1 MEILSNK
8 DGMPL
13 MAVGKK
19 VVAFTTGSKAVD
31 PVDKMP
37 NEKPKLTFMVGS
49 QEFVN
54 WGGSNRY
61 PDKADETIRSCG
73 VLQTALGFKARTCF
87 GQGVLPYRSDG
98 FDENGERV
106 LRPVKDLD
114 LLNYLS
120 GYTFRSYMES
130 ALRDLFKFG
139 NAFPV
144 FYFNRDGSKIV
155 RISAVNA
162 RHCRI
167 SKNKKKLVVYP
178 DFQYGQP
185 ITSVGDYRVLDM
197 LDEDDPF
204 LDFESRRVTGKL
216 GTKPLAFP
224 RLKNY
229 FSNNDYYAAPD
240 WEAALRS
247 GWIDIAKQV
256 PVFLKHAYENA
267 MSLMWH
273 IQIPASWY
281 DWKFPKEKYGANAD
295 GEAARQRDIEAFWDE
310 LEKELCGQENAN
322 KAIFSDYGSDG
333 FGHSEDKWVI
343 ERLKNEIDAKERLTT
358 SAAANNEILFA
369 VLINPAT
376 LGAGMPGGAYAGQAG
391 SGSDI
396 RESYLVSIVSN
407 YVEKQQVLDPVLLAL
422 RYNYPELG
430 DIVLR
435 YKETILTTLNTGN
448 SVGETEN

>member
-1 MEILSNK
+1 MV
-8 DGMPL
+8 
-13 MAVGKK
+13 VGKK
-19 VVAFTTGSKAVD
+19 VVAFTTESRSVD
-31 PVDKMP
+31 GVDKMP
-37 NEKPKLTFMVGS
+37 DEKPKLTFMVGKRV
-49 QEFVN
+49 FVN

-87 GQGVLPYRSDG
+87 GQGVLPYVRDG
-98 FDENGERV
+98 FDAEGNQV
-106 LRPVKDLD
+106 LKPVADEKVLD
-114 LLNYLS
+114 FLSNYA
-120 GYTFRSYMES
+120 FNRYMEG

-139 NAFPV
+139 NAYPV
-144 FYFNRDGSKIV
+144 FYFNREGKIV
-155 RISAVNA
+155 RVSAVNA

-167 SKNKKKLVVYP
+167 SKDKRELIVFP
-178 DFQYGQP
+178 DFQYGNP
-185 ITSVGDYRVLDM
+185 TGGSSTYRVIDM
-197 LDEDDPF
+197 LDEEDPF
-204 LDFESRRVTGKL
+204 LDFERRKVLGKL
-216 GTKPLAFP
+216 GSKPLAFP

-229 FSNNDYYAAPD
+229 FSNNDYYGTPD

-273 IQIPASWY
+273 IQIPVSWY
-281 DWKFPKEKYGANAD
+281 EWKFPREKYGKDSD
-295 GEAARQRDIEAFWDE
+295 GEAARQADINAFWDE
-310 LEKELCGQENAN
+310 MEENLCGQENAN
-322 KAIFSDYGSDG
+322 KAFFSDYGCDG
-333 FGHSEDKWVI
+333 YGHAEDKWVI

-422 RYNYPELG
+422 KHNYPDMG
-430 DIVLR
+430 SFVLK

-448 SVGETEN
+448 AVGEIES

>member
-1 MEILSNK
+1 MTQILSNNA
-8 DGMPL
+8 GEPL
-13 MAVGKK
+13 MVVGKK
-19 VVAFTTGSKAVD
+19 VVAFTTNPRGVD
-31 PVDKMP
+31 VIDQMP
-37 NEKPKLTFMVGS
+37 NEKPKLTFMVGKR
-49 QEFVN
+49 EFVN
-54 WGGSNRY
+54 WGGMNRY

-87 GQGVLPYRSDG
+87 GQGVLPYVRAG
-98 FDENGERV
+98 FDENGEQV
-106 LRPVKDLD
+106 LKPVADEKLLD
-114 LLNYLS
+114 YLN
-120 GYTFRSYMES
+120 GYTFRNYMEG

-144 FYFNRDGSKIV
+144 FYFNKEGKIV

-167 SKNKKKLVVYP
+167 SKDKKALVVYP

-185 ITSVGDYRVLDM
+185 ITAVSDYRVIDM
-197 LDEDDPF
+197 LDEEDPF
-204 LDFESRRVTGKL
+204 LDFERRKVLGKL

-229 FSNNDYYAAPD
+229 FSNNDYYGVPD
-240 WEAALRS
+240 WEAALKS

-273 IQIPASWY
+273 IQIPTSWY
-281 DWKFPKEKYGANAD
+281 DWRFPKEQYGTDTD
-295 GEAARQRDIEAFWDE
+295 GEAARKADIEAFWDE

-333 FGHSEDKWVI
+333 YGHEADKWVI

-422 RYNYPELG
+422 RHNYPDMG
-430 DIVLR
+430 SVMLR

-448 SVGETEN
+448 ATGEIEN

>member
-1 MEILSNK
+1 MEILCNNS
-8 DGMPL
+8 GLPL
-13 MAVGKK
+13 MAVGKQ
-19 VVAFTTGSKAVD
+19 VVAFTTGSVSVD
-31 PVDKMP
+31 PVEKMP
-37 NEKPKLTFMVGS
+37 DGKPKLTFFVGKR
-49 QEFVN
+49 EFVN
-54 WGGSNRY
+54 WGGMNCY
-61 PDKADETIRSCG
+61 PEKADETIRSCG

-87 GQGVLPYRSDG
+87 GQGVLPYVAAG
-98 FDENGERV
+98 FDAEGHQV
-106 LRPVKDLD
+106 LKPVADEGILR
-114 LLNYLS
+114 YLG
-120 GYTFRSYMES
+120 GYTFRNYMEG

-144 FYFNRDGSKIV
+144 FYFNKEGRIV

-167 SKNKKKLVVYP
+167 SKDKKSLLVYP
-178 DFQYGQP
+178 NFQYATQP
-185 ITSVGDYRVLDM
+185 ITAAGDYRVIDM
-197 LDEDDPF
+197 LDEEDPF
-204 LDFESRRVTGKL
+204 LDFERRRVLGKI
-216 GTKPLAFP
+216 GTRPLAFP

-240 WEAALRS
+240 WEAALKS
-247 GWIDIAKQV
+247 GWIDVAKQV
-256 PVFLKHAYENA
+256 PVFLRHAYENA

-273 IQIPASWY
+273 IQIPVSWY
-281 DWKFPKEKYGANAD
+281 DWKFPKEKYASGPD
-295 GEAARQRDIEAFWDE
+295 GEAARQADIEAFWDE

-322 KAIFSDYGSDG
+322 KAFFSDYGSDG
-333 FGHSEDKWVI
+333 FGHEADKWVI
-343 ERLKNEIDAKERLTT
+343 DRLKNEIDAKERLTT

-430 DIVLR
+430 NVVLR

-448 SVGETEN
+448 AVGEIES

>member
-1 MEILSNK
+1 
-8 DGMPL
+8 
-13 MAVGKK
+13 MAVGKR
-19 VVAFTTGSKAVD
+19 VVAFTTGGGGVD
-31 PVDKMP
+31 PV
-37 NEKPKLTFMVGS
+37 EKLPDGRPKLTFTVGKR
-49 QEFVN
+49 EYVC
-54 WGGSNRY
+54 WGGGNAY
-61 PDKADETIRSCG
+61 PEKADETIRSCG

-87 GQGVLPYRSDG
+87 GQGVLPYVRKG
-98 FDENGERV
+98 FDADGEPV
-106 LRPVKDLD
+106 LVPVADGELLD
-114 LLNYLS
+114 FLGS
-120 GYTFRSYMES
+120 YTFRAYMEG

-144 FYFNRDGSKIV
+144 FYFNKDGRIV
-155 RISAVNA
+155 RLSAVNA

-167 SKNKKKLVVYP
+167 SRDKKSLLVYP
-178 DFQYGQP
+178 DFQYAAQP
-185 ITSVGDYRVLDM
+185 ITAGSYRVFDM

-204 LDFESRRVTGKL
+204 LDFERRKVLGKL
-216 GTKPLAFP
+216 GSKPLAFP

-229 FSNNDYYAAPD
+229 FSNNDFYGAPD

-281 DWKFPKEKYGANAD
+281 DWKFPKEDYSNDSD
-295 GEAARQRDIEAFWDE
+295 GEAARKADIEGFWDE
-310 LEKELCGQENAN
+310 LERELCGQENAN
-322 KAIFSDYGSDG
+322 KAIFSDYGCDG
-333 FGHSEDKWVI
+333 YGHEADKWII

-422 RYNYPELG
+422 RHNYPALG
-430 DIVLR
+430 SVVLK

-448 SVGETEN
+448 SVGEVES